1 MKEFFENTDPENCPI
16 LICELKTA
24 SCGATYFGKLRII
37 PNDTF
42 DFVLISSNNDFKLEK
57 INACIL
63 CSNGYESINFE
74 NFEINYITNSKSK
87 NDGIPEK
94 IFTIVNLNYPLKL
107 KNILQIELSS

>member
-42 DFVLISSNNDFKLEK
+42 DFVLISSNNDFK
-57 INACIL
+57 
-63 CSNGYESINFE
+63 
-74 NFEINYITNSKSK
+74 
-87 NDGIPEK
+87 
-94 IFTIVNLNYPLKL
+94 
-107 KNILQIELSS
+107 